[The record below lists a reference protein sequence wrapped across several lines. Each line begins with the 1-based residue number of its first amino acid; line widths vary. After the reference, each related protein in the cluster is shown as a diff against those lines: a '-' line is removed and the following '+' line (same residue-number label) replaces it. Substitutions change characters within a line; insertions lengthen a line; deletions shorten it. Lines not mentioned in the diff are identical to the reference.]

1 MWRFKSCTDLS
12 NIRSLDVIANHAL
25 KTTSETEEPDSMVL
39 QHAGAALRGAPI
51 VFYPECGLGV
61 CQPHPSRHW
70 WKPHEQEHI
79 TSLRWTMHPKKPNSK
94 AQSIWDQAGQ
104 PLYPGAGRNLAKGWE
119 LQMGSKGGSRH
130 SPHKPSKSWDGAA
143 IQPATDSAHKTK
155 ASEGACLD
163 RAIAMFTTQGPS

>member
-1 MWRFKSCTDLS
+1 
-12 NIRSLDVIANHAL
+12 
-25 KTTSETEEPDSMVL
+25 MVL

-104 PLYPGAGRNLAKGWE
+104 PLYPGAGRNLAKSWE
-119 LQMGSKGGSRH
+119 LQMGSKGGSRQ

-163 RAIAMFTTQGPS
+163 RAIALIRRVPLSPEGEPGTWKRMKDLWAVT